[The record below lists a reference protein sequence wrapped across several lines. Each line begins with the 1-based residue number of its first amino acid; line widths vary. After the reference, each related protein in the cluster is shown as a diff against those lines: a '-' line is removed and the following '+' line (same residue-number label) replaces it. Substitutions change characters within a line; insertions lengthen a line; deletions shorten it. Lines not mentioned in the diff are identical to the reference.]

1 MAVKLRPRHIRRVI
15 RFLKILAKYGLAD
28 EWASSGT
35 GRRIRIFQFFFGK
48 KQRVENAKYSRW
60 ERIRFAVE
68 DMGTT
73 AIKFA
78 QILSTRPDLIPLD
91 LIKEF
96 EKLQND
102 VPPFSVEKV
111 REIIRKEWGVPLEDY
126 FDEFDE
132 VPLAAASIAQVHKG
146 RLKTGQEV
154 IIKVQR
160 PEISDFIHLD
170 IEILHLGAREYM
182 KMRGETSAVDMEDV
196 VKNFEVN
203 FLRELSFLNEAAWQA
218 RYADYVKDDP
228 DIIVPGLYKELCTE
242 KILVMDFVKGVKV
255 TDLQDYEAI
264 NCDPKVI
271 AQKGMESVFKQMF
284 EHGFFHGDP
293 HPGNIFVLPGNR
305 ICLIDFGMMGTV
317 IKSDLYSFA
326 DILLG
331 IRYENAN
338 KVLFGIK
345 NLMVQKRIP
354 NERKLLIEIDDMMY
368 LFNRQKPEEVK
379 LEFFFNRLR
388 DIVREQKIQM
398 PADFFVLSKAMVT
411 IEGVGRR
418 IYPDMDILSELEPH
432 LKGVFRDRYS
442 PGKVWERIMMNAGEI
457 MSVLENMPGDT
468 RDIVQNVKEI
478 TGKYD
483 SVEKELTRFSHS
495 MKRTSAQI
503 ELAIVLG
510 IWLICSTLL
519 MAAKFPPLV
528 GDSWSLF
535 GLFGYFI
542 SFIAGYRL
550 LKK

>member
-1 MAVKLRPRHIRRVI
+1 
-15 RFLKILAKYGLAD
+15 
-28 EWASSGT
+28 
-35 GRRIRIFQFFFGK
+35 
-48 KQRVENAKYSRW
+48 
-60 ERIRFAVE
+60 
-68 DMGTT
+68 
-73 AIKFA
+73 
-78 QILSTRPDLIPLD
+78 
-91 LIKEF
+91 
-96 EKLQND
+96 
-102 VPPFSVEKV
+102 
-111 REIIRKEWGVPLEDY
+111 
-126 FDEFDE
+126 
-132 VPLAAASIAQVHKG
+132 
-146 RLKTGQEV
+146 
-154 IIKVQR
+154 
-160 PEISDFIHLD
+160 
-170 IEILHLGAREYM
+170 
-182 KMRGETSAVDMEDV
+182 
-196 VKNFEVN
+196 
-203 FLRELSFLNEAAWQA
+203 
-218 RYADYVKDDP
+218 
-228 DIIVPGLYKELCTE
+228 
-242 KILVMDFVKGVKV
+242 MDFVKGVKV
-255 TDLQDYEAI
+255 TDLHDYAAI

-271 AQKGMESVFKQMF
+271 AKKGMESLFRQMF

-305 ICLIDFGMMGTV
+305 ICLIDFGMMGNV

-345 NLMVQKRIP
+345 NLMVQKRIL

-379 LEFFFNRLR
+379 LDFFFNRLR

-418 IYPDMDILSELEPH
+418 IYPDMDILIELEPH

-442 PGKVWERIMMNAGEI
+442 PGKVWERIVMNAGEI

-528 GDSWSLF
+528 ADSWSLF